1 MVIYILTSYP
11 HAIPN
16 GIRESRKIMAT
27 SGDSKSQNA
36 GGIEEELLK
45 KDTNPAV
52 IDAAAKAGATLA
64 KILQRDTSLNVA
76 DETDSVVKALKAI
89 SIGAEPEEGTEEY
102 FIMLIVKA
110 IAIGLGT
117 GALSAGVKHLVE
129 RNQAKREG

>member
-1 MVIYILTSYP
+1 MKIFIFLILLAVTTSFDA
-11 HAIPN
+11 AI
-16 GIRESRKIMAT
+16 I
-27 SGDSKSQNA
+27 QNA

-45 KDTNPAV
+45 KDTKPAV
-52 IDAAAKAGATLA
+52 IDAAAKAGAALA

-76 DETDSVVKALKAI
+76 DEKDSVLKALNAL
-89 SIGAEPEEGTEEY
+89 SLGAEPEEGTEEY

-129 RNQAKREG
+129 RNQDKQEG

>member
-1 MVIYILTSYP
+1 M
-11 HAIPN
+11 
-16 GIRESRKIMAT
+16 
-27 SGDSKSQNA
+27 
-36 GGIEEELLK
+36 
-45 KDTNPAV
+45 
-52 IDAAAKAGATLA
+52 IDAAAKAGAALA
-64 KILQRDTSLNVA
+64 KILQRETSLNVA
-76 DETDSVVKALKAI
+76 DEKDSVLKALNAL